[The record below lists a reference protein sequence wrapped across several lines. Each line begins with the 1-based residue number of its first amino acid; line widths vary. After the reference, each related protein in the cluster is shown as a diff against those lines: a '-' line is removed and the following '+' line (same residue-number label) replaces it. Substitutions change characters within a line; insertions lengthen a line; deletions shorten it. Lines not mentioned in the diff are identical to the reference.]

1 MFGYSIGKKKSFPGS
16 VPAALLIETIMEHV
30 AKAVD
35 KHPMHVKEL
44 NLYEKGQVSSETKTN
59 KSNRTMNAL

>member
-1 MFGYSIGKKKSFPGS
+1 MKKKSFPGS

-44 NLYEKGQVSSETKTN
+44 KPLREGTG
-59 KSNRTMNAL
+59 